1 MRHRSFR
8 SPRSII
14 AVAAHKTAQAVRL
27 TESLEQTKAGGL
39 RFKAPKTDRVI
50 TLLAFAIAELKRLK
64 QEQAEEQLKLGVRQ
78 SGETLVCG
86 RADGEPL
93 QPQSL
98 TQPRNAKIS
107 FENKK

>member
-1 MRHRSFR
+1 
-8 SPRSII
+8 
-14 AVAAHKTAQAVRL
+14 VAAHKTAQAVRL

-39 RFKAPKTDRVI
+39 RFKAPKTDRSRVI

-64 QEQAEEQLKLGVRQ
+64 HEQAEEQLKLGVRQ

-98 TQPRNAKIS
+98 SQPRNAKIS